1 MSAPLGIE
9 FKDDVTSDVSFVA
22 RGRSVEQAFA
32 RAAEALLQLTI
43 ENPAAVEDRIEH
55 GIELDEP
62 GPELLLLAFLGELV
76 FLRDARGWLLRARD
90 LEIELEPG
98 RARLRGRL
106 VGDVLDPLRHERAA
120 DVKAATAHGLRVAER
135 DGIWEIAV
143 TLDV

>member
-1 MSAPLGIE
+1 MSAPPGIE
-9 FKDDVTSDVSFVA
+9 FKDDVTSDISFVA

-43 ENPAAVEDRIEH
+43 ENPAAIEDRIERM
-55 GIELDEP
+55 IELEES

-90 LEIELEPG
+90 LEIDLAPD
-98 RARLRGRL
+98 RSRLRGRL
-106 VGDVLDPLRHERAA
+106 VGDVLDPLRHQRGA
-120 DVKAATAHGLRVAER
+120 DVKAVTAHGLRVAER
-135 DGIWEIAV
+135 EGIWEIAV

>member
-22 RGRSVEQAFA
+22 RGRSIEQAFA

-43 ENPAAVEDRIEH
+43 ENPAAVEDRIERMV
-55 GIELDEP
+55 ELEEP
-62 GPELLLLAFLGELV
+62 DPELLLLAFLGELV
-76 FLRDARGWLLRARD
+76 FLRDARGWLLRPRD

-106 VGDVLDPLRHERAA
+106 VGDVLDLLRHQRGA
-120 DVKAATAHGLRVAER
+120 DVKAVTAHGLRVTEH
-135 DGIWEIAV
+135 GGLWEIAV